1 MEEQTLKVGII
12 CCSGEDLCEGT
23 ISRLAARK
31 VLEELRPGRT
41 VTICLP
47 LFLAGGEGERA
58 FAKAYPT
65 ITVDGCAKACAKKG
79 TEMHSGPVSATL
91 VVTDVLAQAGQK
103 TSGEVSSRRLS
114 DDDHAAVALI
124 AERIA
129 QEVDHLARPGVV
141 ELPAEEQSPATPAAA
156 GSGDE
161 LTVNGRQVR
170 ISALPLI
177 CERMATAGLP
187 ADEACGPRLLAVA
200 KIYHSIVASEES
212 LFADALAAAYRS
224 YLAMRRQTTG

>member
-1 MEEQTLKVGII
+1 MEQQTLKVGII
-12 CCSGEDLCEGT
+12 SCSGEDFCEGT

-65 ITVDGCAKACAKKG
+65 ITVDGCAKACARKG

-91 VVTDVLAQAGQK
+91 VVTDILAQAGQK
-103 TSGEVSSRRLS
+103 TSGEVSARRLT
-114 DDDHAAVALI
+114 DDDYAAIALVAG
-124 AERIA
+124 RIA
-129 QEVDHLARPGVV
+129 QEVDRLAGPTVV
-141 ELPAEEQSPATPAAA
+141 DLSADENPVGSAA
-156 GSGDE
+156 GFPDE
-161 LTVNGRQVR
+161 ITVSGRQVR

-177 CERMATAGLP
+177 FERMAAAGLP
-187 ADEACGPRLLAVA
+187 ADEGSGERLLAVA
-200 KIYHSIVASEES
+200 KVYHPVVAAEEGR
-212 LFADALAAAYRS
+212 FAAALAAAYRS
-224 YLAMRRQTTG
+224 YLAARAKGG